1 MSSVEVI
8 LPQNEVPAD
17 SRWFAVHARSRHEM
31 KAAAELERAGVTTFL
46 PLVSE
51 VHRWSDRHKL
61 VEVPLFPCYLFVCIP
76 WESRVR
82 SVVQLASG
90 VLGFVGTN
98 GGTPVADAEIE
109 AIRTVIARKIPFTR
123 CDLQKGQRVRV
134 RGGMLAGIEG
144 VLLSNPS
151 QKRLLLS
158 INGINQTLSIS
169 VQNCELEAA

>member
-1 MSSVEVI
+1 MLSVGVN
-8 LPQNEVPAD
+8 LAPQEAPAD
-17 SRWFAVHARSRHEM
+17 SKWFAVHARSRHEV

-98 GGTPVADAEIE
+98 GGTPVAEAEIE
-109 AIRTVIARKIPFTR
+109 AIRTVIACKIPFMR
-123 CDLQKGQRVRV
+123 CDLR
-134 RGGMLAGIEG
+134 RGSESAYEVACWRG
-144 VLLSNPS
+144 
-151 QKRLLLS
+151 
-158 INGINQTLSIS
+158 
-169 VQNCELEAA
+169 

>member
-1 MSSVEVI
+1 MLSVGVNLAPREA
-8 LPQNEVPAD
+8 PAD
-17 SRWFAVHARSRHEM
+17 SKWFAVHARSRHEV

-98 GGTPVADAEIE
+98 GGTPVAEAEIE
-109 AIRTVIARKIPFTR
+109 AIRTVIACNIPFMR

-151 QKRLLLS
+151 QKRLLLA

-169 VQNCELEAA
+169 VQDCELDAA

>member
-1 MSSVEVI
+1 MLSVGAN
-8 LPQNEVPAD
+8 LTPQEAPAD
-17 SRWFAVHARSRHEM
+17 SKWFAVHARSRHEV

-76 WESRVR
+76 WEPRVR

-98 GGTPVADAEIE
+98 GGTPVAEAEIE
-109 AIRTVIARKIPFTR
+109 AIRTVIACKIPFMR

-151 QKRLLLS
+151 QKRLLLA

-169 VQNCELEAA
+169 VQDCELDAA

>member
-1 MSSVEVI
+1 MSSVGVNSVS
-8 LPQNEVPAD
+8 QDASAN

-51 VHRWSDRHKL
+51 LHRWSDRNKL
-61 VEVPLFPCYLFVCIP
+61 VNVPLFPCYLFVWIP

-82 SVVQLASG
+82 SVVQLAAG

-109 AIRTVIARKIPFTR
+109 AIRTVIARKIPFLR

-151 QKRLLLS
+151 QRRLLLS

-169 VQNCELEAA
+169 VQDCELEAA